1 MVTGTMVCLRRKLIN
16 TAGIVKLVIF
26 VEIVAWVLYSG
37 YAYIIMKAVYDFVS
51 GIVTSWF

>member
-1 MVTGTMVCLRRKLIN
+1 MPEKEGKTKLIN
-16 TAGIVKLVIF
+16 TAGIIKLVIF